1 MKKEWMEPVVEV
13 QEFAAN
19 EYVKKRPAGIGTGK
33 FINLSAM
40 LDNTVIIIMFII
52 MMDLGKKNISQKKT
66 HGEAGALKLNFLD
79 IILVTRLMKRNLT
92 VDLSVVL

>member
-19 EYVKKRPAGIGTGK
+19 EYVAGK

-52 MMDLGKKNISQKKT
+52 MMDLGKKNISQKKA

-79 IILVTRLMKRNLT
+79 IILVTRLMKRNLI

>member
-1 MKKEWMEPVVEV
+1 M
-13 QEFAAN
+13 
-19 EYVKKRPAGIGTGK
+19 
-33 FINLSAM
+33 SAM

-52 MMDLGKKNISQKKT
+52 NLMFLILGFSELSRVVFYLIIYATVLMDLGKKNISQKKA

-79 IILVTRLMKRNLT
+79 IILVTRLMKRYLI

>member
-1 MKKEWMEPVVEV
+1 MNMW
-13 QEFAAN
+13 
-19 EYVKKRPAGIGTGK
+19 RPAGIAGK

-52 MMDLGKKNISQKKT
+52 MMDLGKKNISQKKP

-79 IILVTRLMKRNLT
+79 IILVTRLMKRNLI

>member
-13 QEFAAN
+13 QEFAAMN
-19 EYVKKRPAGIGTGK
+19 MWRPAGIAGK

-52 MMDLGKKNISQKKT
+52 MMDLGKKNMLQKKA

-79 IILVTRLMKRNLT
+79 IILVTRLMKRNLI

>member
-19 EYVKKRPAGIGTGK
+19 EYVAVCGDSGKVYKFVCNAGQYGHNYNVYYYDGSGQK
-33 FINLSAM
+33 NM
-40 LDNTVIIIMFII
+40 L
-52 MMDLGKKNISQKKT
+52 QKKA

-79 IILVTRLMKRNLT
+79 IILVTRLMKRNLI

>member
-19 EYVKKRPAGIGTGK
+19 EYVAACGDSGKVYKFVCDAGQYGHNYNVYYYDG
-33 FINLSAM
+33 S
-40 LDNTVIIIMFII
+40 
-52 MMDLGKKNISQKKT
+52 GQKKYVAKE
-66 HGEAGALKLNFLD
+66 GSWGGWALKLNFLD
-79 IILVTRLMKRNLT
+79 IILVTRLMKRNLI